1 MMTTQTMNAEREQL
15 LKIADKY
22 RNQGYE
28 VIFHPNSEDLPSFL
42 KNYRPDLIVRRGEET
57 VVVEVKSRSSLSS
70 LPPHYLSDLA
80 EVIEKHQSWRL
91 DLVMDNSGDDNPY
104 PPMSE
109 GSLQRQEIELRLPI
123 AEQIA
128 SQNLDAS
135 ILYTWS
141 LVEATLRL
149 ISEKEE
155 LSLKKNDPRSLVK
168 QLTYEGIISRSDYQS
183 LMNALSLRNA
193 VAHGFKTNE
202 LTLNS
207 VHELIEVTKN
217 LLKDLSSDTEC

>member
-1 MMTTQTMNAEREQL
+1 MIATQTMKQENNRL

-28 VIFHPNSEDLPSFL
+28 VTFHPNSEDLPSFL
-42 KNYRPDLIVRRGEET
+42 KNYRPDLIVRRGEQT
-57 VVVEVKSRSSLSS
+57 VVVEVKSRFSLSS
-70 LPPHYLSDLA
+70 LPPHYLSGLA

-91 DLVMDNSGDDNPY
+91 DLVMDNSEDDNPY
-104 PPMSE
+104 PSKSE
-109 GSLQRQEIELRLPI
+109 GSLQRQEIESRLAI
-123 AEQIA
+123 AKQIVG
-128 SQNLDAS
+128 QNLESS

-155 LSLKKNDPRSLVK
+155 LSLKKIDPLSLVK
-168 QLTYEGIISRSDYQS
+168 QLTYEGIISRSDYQL

-207 VHELIEVTKN
+207 VHELIEVTEN

>member
-28 VIFHPNSEDLPSFL
+28 VTFHPNIEDLPSFL

-80 EVIEKHQSWRL
+80 EVIEKHHSWRL
-91 DLVMDNSGDDNPY
+91 DLVMDNSEDDNPY
-104 PPMSE
+104 PSRSE
-109 GSLQRQEIELRLPI
+109 GSLQRQEIESRLAI
-123 AEQIA
+123 AKQIVG
-128 SQNLDAS
+128 QNLESS
-135 ILYTWS
+135 ILYVWS

-155 LSLKKNDPRSLVK
+155 LSLKKIDPLSLVK
-168 QLTYEGIISRSDYQS
+168 QLTYEGIISRSEYQL
-183 LMNALSLRNA
+183 LMNAISLRNA

-202 LTLNS
+202 LTPNS
-207 VHELIEVTKN
+207 VHELIEVTES
-217 LLKDLSSDTEC
+217 LLKDLSSGTEC

>member
-1 MMTTQTMNAEREQL
+1 
-15 LKIADKY
+15 
-22 RNQGYE
+22 
-28 VIFHPNSEDLPSFL
+28 
-42 KNYRPDLIVRRGEET
+42 
-57 VVVEVKSRSSLSS
+57 
-70 LPPHYLSDLA
+70 
-80 EVIEKHQSWRL
+80 
-91 DLVMDNSGDDNPY
+91 
-104 PPMSE
+104 
-109 GSLQRQEIELRLPI
+109 LPI
-123 AEQIA
+123 AKQIV
-128 SQNLDAS
+128 SQNLEAS